1 VGIKPDSPGVVYA
14 GPTHGIGRNT
24 IPSYI
29 APFSS
34 FKIGDEEIRNTKL
47 RIADIDIP
55 GADMLIGP
63 DFFLSHRI
71 YVANSQHKL
80 YFTYNGGPVFNL
92 AGAKYPN
99 TPRSAS
105 SATEP
110 APSDT
115 STAMEPAADAASE
128 GAKQQETDTGD
139 AADYSRRGTAL
150 ASRRDFE
157 QALKNLTRA
166 CELAPDNAEYFYE
179 RGMVYWQ
186 MRQGAAAMA
195 DFDQAIKLKPDEVA
209 ALVSRAELLLQT
221 GDRSRASADLDAAS
235 AVAPPQADVRYM
247 MAHAYQRA
255 DLSAPAIAQYDLW
268 IGSHAD
274 DARLPE
280 ALNSRCWARAL
291 TGVDLALALKDCN
304 AALKRAE
311 KSTPFYARITNS
323 RGLVL
328 LRLGDYDKSVS
339 DYDASLKINPK
350 DAWAWY
356 GRGIDKLRRQKTS
369 DAEADIA
376 QATALWPKIADEFN
390 RRGITP

>member
-1 VGIKPDSPGVVYA
+1 
-14 GPTHGIGRNT
+14 
-24 IPSYI
+24 
-29 APFSS
+29 
-34 FKIGDEEIRNTKL
+34 
-47 RIADIDIP
+47 
-55 GADMLIGP
+55 
-63 DFFLSHRI
+63 
-71 YVANSQHKL
+71 
-80 YFTYNGGPVFNL
+80 
-92 AGAKYPN
+92 
-99 TPRSAS
+99 
-105 SATEP
+105 
-110 APSDT
+110 
-115 STAMEPAADAASE
+115 
-128 GAKQQETDTGD
+128 
-139 AADYSRRGTAL
+139 
-150 ASRRDFE
+150 
-157 QALKNLTRA
+157 
-166 CELAPDNAEYFYE
+166 
-179 RGMVYWQ
+179 
-186 MRQGAAAMA
+186 
-195 DFDQAIKLKPDEVA
+195 
-209 ALVSRAELLLQT
+209 
-221 GDRSRASADLDAAS
+221 
-235 AVAPPQADVRYM
+235 M